1 MLSDAPGAAAPQR
14 PAGGRAVV
22 IHAPKDLRV
31 EERAPAEPGP
41 GQVRIRIRAG
51 GICGS
56 DLHYYQHGGF
66 GAVRLRE
73 PMVLGHEVAGTV
85 EALGEGVSGLALG
98 VGVAVNPSL
107 PCGACRFC
115 LAGQPNHCLD
125 MRFYGSAMR
134 LPHVQGGF
142 SETLVCEAAR
152 AVPLPEGMD
161 TTLAAF
167 AEPLS
172 VCLHA
177 ARQAGPLMGA
187 RVLVTGAG
195 PIGTLAVAVTRHA
208 GAREIVVTD
217 LLSTP
222 LLTARR
228 MGADR
233 TVAVAED
240 PDALRGYAL
249 DKGHFDVVFEASGS
263 AAALKTAIEVAR
275 PGATIVQLGLGG
287 DVSLPLSA
295 LVAKEIALR
304 GTFRFQEEFTLAVEL
319 LARGAIDP
327 MPLLTARLPLE
338 EAVAAFEL
346 AGDRGKAM
354 KVQLAF

>member
-1 MLSDAPGAAAPQR
+1 M
-14 PAGGRAVV
+14 RAVV

-31 EERAPAEPGP
+31 EERADVAPGP
-41 GQVRIRIRAG
+41 GQVVVRIGAG

-73 PMVLGHEVAGTV
+73 PMVLGHEIAGTV
-85 EALGEGVSGLALG
+85 AALGAGVSSLA
-98 VGVAVNPSL
+98 VGDPVAVNPSL
-107 PCGACRFC
+107 PCGACRYC

-134 LPHVQGGF
+134 MPHVQGGF
-142 SETLVCEAAR
+142 SELLVCEAPR
-152 AVPLPEGMD
+152 AVKLPQGMAIS
-161 TTLAAF
+161 LAAF

-195 PIGTLAVAVTRHA
+195 PIGCLAVAVARHA
-208 GAREIVVTD
+208 GAREIVATD

-233 TVAVAED
+233 TIAVAED
-240 PDALRGYAL
+240 PDALRGYAV

-287 DVSLPLSA
+287 DVTLPLSA
-295 LVAKEIALR
+295 LVAKEIGLR
-304 GTFRFQEEFTLAVEL
+304 GTFRFQEEFPLALEVM
-319 LARGAIDP
+319 ARGDIDP
-327 MPLLTARLPLE
+327 RPLLSATMGIE

-346 AGDRGKAM
+346 AGDRNRAM
-354 KVQLAF
+354 KVQIAF

>member
-1 MLSDAPGAAAPQR
+1 MAAEAATGGAS
-14 PAGGRAVV
+14 GGRAVV
-22 IHAPKDLRV
+22 IHAPRDLRI
-31 EERAPAEPGP
+31 ETRPAGAPGP
-41 GQVRIRIRAG
+41 GEVRIRIRAG

-73 PMVLGHEVAGTV
+73 PMVLGHEVAGVV
-85 EALGEGVSGLALG
+85 EAVGEGMTHPGPGTA
-98 VGVAVNPSL
+98 VAVNPSL

-115 LAGQPNHCLD
+115 HAGQPNHCLD

-142 SETLVCEAAR
+142 TESLVCEAAR
-152 AVPLPEGMD
+152 AVPLPAGMD
-161 TTLAAF
+161 VTLAAF

-177 ARQAGPLMGA
+177 ARQAGPLLGA

-195 PIGTLAVAVTRHA
+195 PIGALAIAAARHA
-208 GAREIVVTD
+208 GAREIVATD
-217 LLSTP
+217 LLSAP
-222 LLTARR
+222 LLAARR

-233 TVAVAED
+233 TIAVAED

-249 DKGHFDVVFEASGS
+249 DKGHFDAVFEASGS

-275 PGATIVQLGLGG
+275 PGAVIVQLGLGG
-287 DVSLPLSA
+287 DVSLPLST

-304 GTFRFQEEFTLAVEL
+304 GTFRFQEEFPLAVEL
-319 LARGAIDP
+319 LGRRAIDP
-327 MPLLTARLPLE
+327 MPLLTATLPVE